1 MQRAGRGPRPE
12 KGSIADPEQSLGAPS
27 SKARGEAADTGGRS
41 EREVPAGSKRASKA
55 SAPGQTPTHLSPPE
69 PYMPPCIMSVSK
81 CGTISKRW
89 LILDKTESA
98 LVLLAAL
105 GFAFVSELGI
115 SQEFEVAIPY
125 P

>member
-1 MQRAGRGPRPE
+1 
-12 KGSIADPEQSLGAPS
+12 
-27 SKARGEAADTGGRS
+27 
-41 EREVPAGSKRASKA
+41 
-55 SAPGQTPTHLSPPE
+55 
-69 PYMPPCIMSVSK
+69 MPPCIMSVSK

-98 LVLLAAL
+98 LALPAAL
-105 GFAFVSELGI
+105 GFVFVSELGI

>member
-1 MQRAGRGPRPE
+1 MKVVQR
-12 KGSIADPEQSLGAPS
+12 
-27 SKARGEAADTGGRS
+27 GRS
-41 EREVPAGSKRASKA
+41 QQAGGALGRAST
-55 SAPGQTPTHLSPPE
+55 PRQVPTHLSPPE
-69 PYMPPCIMSVSK
+69 LYTLPCIMSVSK

-98 LVLLAAL
+98 LALFAAL

>member
-1 MQRAGRGPRPE
+1 MHWIPAESPRNRVRREEADKEAVARE
-12 KGSIADPEQSLGAPS
+12 K
-27 SKARGEAADTGGRS
+27 
-41 EREVPAGSKRASKA
+41 PAGSRQGRACRA
-55 SAPGQTPTHLSPPE
+55 SAPKQAPTHLSPPE
-69 PYMPPCIMSVSK
+69 PYTPPCIMSVSK

-98 LVLLAAL
+98 LVLPTAL